1 MDNKKLKELLKQTQ
15 IDQKDSEKLES
26 NYIDLNEELSA
37 AIRGGMSATRL
48 TMANDTGCT
57 DSGCINISC

>member
-15 IDQKDSEKLES
+15 LDQKDNDKLES

-37 AIRGGMSATRL
+37 AIRGGMSSTRL
-48 TMANDTGCT
+48 TMANDSGCT
-57 DSGCINISC
+57 DSGCTNTGC